1 MLDRP
6 RSEEYFE
13 YYQTYV
19 SQVPDGD
26 IVATLKE
33 QSTRVE
39 ADFSSVPQHLETF
52 AYAPGKWTVR
62 EVLGHMID
70 AERVFAYRALS
81 IARGDTTPLPGF
93 DENEW
98 AVRSNAGSRS
108 ISVLVDEFSK
118 VRAATVALLEGLDPD
133 AGTRTGTASGR
144 PVSVRAL
151 AWILAG
157 HAEHHLRLCNERYI
171 PAFDSAGAS

>member
-6 RSEEYFE
+6 QSEEYFE
-13 YYQTYV
+13 FYQTYV
-19 SQVPDGD
+19 GKVPDGD
-26 IVATLKE
+26 IIATLKD
-33 QSTRVE
+33 QSQRIA
-39 ADFSSVPQHLETF
+39 ADFSSVPEHLETF

-81 IARGDTTPLPGF
+81 IARGDSTPLPGF

-108 ISVLVDEFSK
+108 LVALIDEFAK
-118 VRAATVALLEGLDPD
+118 VRASNLALFDGMDPD
-133 AGTRTGTASGR
+133 AGSRMGTASGR

-151 AWILAG
+151 VWIIAG
-157 HAEHHLRLCNERYI
+157 HAEHHLRLFNERYRS
-171 PAFDSAGAS
+171 AFESGEHS